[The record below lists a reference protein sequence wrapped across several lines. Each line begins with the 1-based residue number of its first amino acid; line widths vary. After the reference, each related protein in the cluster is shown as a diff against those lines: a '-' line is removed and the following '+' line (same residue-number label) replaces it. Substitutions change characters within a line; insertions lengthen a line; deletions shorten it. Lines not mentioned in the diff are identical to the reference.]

1 MLHLPHFPSIA
12 VATSPLRRALACTA
26 MLASVVALAP
36 TAQPARADDDAEREQ
51 LARISNELVQLQAMV
66 ADAGRRVPSTQ
77 RVRFRYD
84 WLQRDL
90 ELMRQG
96 IDDHI
101 DAPRQPRPVP
111 PLRGDYRQ

>member
-1 MLHLPHFPSIA
+1 MTFSAHPAL
-12 VATSPLRRALACTA
+12 VAAL
-26 MLASVVALAP
+26 LVLALAP
-36 TAQPARADDDAEREQ
+36 AAQPARADDDAEREQ
-51 LARISNELVQLQAMV
+51 LARISHELLQLQAMV
-66 ADAGRRVPSTQ
+66 ADAGRRMPGTQ

-90 ELMRQG
+90 ELVRQG

-111 PLRGDYRQ
+111 ALRGDYRQ

>member
-1 MLHLPHFPSIA
+1 VVRP
-12 VATSPLRRALACTA
+12 ALASA
-26 MLASVVALAP
+26 ALLVLALAP
-36 TAQPARADDDAEREQ
+36 AAQSARADDDAEREQ
-51 LARISNELVQLQAMV
+51 LARISHELLQLQAMV
-66 ADAGRRVPSTQ
+66 TDAGRRVPATQ

-90 ELMRQG
+90 ELVRQG

-111 PLRGDYRQ
+111 ALRGDYRQ